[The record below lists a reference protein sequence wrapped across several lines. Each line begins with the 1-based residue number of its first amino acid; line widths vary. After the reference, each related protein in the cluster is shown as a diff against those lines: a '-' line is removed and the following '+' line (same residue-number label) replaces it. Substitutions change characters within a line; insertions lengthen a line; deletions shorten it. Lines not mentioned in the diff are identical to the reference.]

1 MLGALTERLTR
12 HVAHGLLKAGSV
24 DDASRDLDCEATLA
38 GTEAKCGTPT
48 PLVVV
53 TAAGRRDRM
62 RIIVDRVHR
71 AIYEYQWVHLFIG
84 ILGNGL
90 FIIGSVLFLY
100 EVKPL
105 AIYCFIAG
113 STGMLLGALGSG
125 AVKLWKAKVERGAE
139 PVEIARAR
147 AKTRRT
153 ATSRGSPIERPFCAW
168 QVGKTDRLVPCR

>member
-38 GTEAKCGTPT
+38 GTEARSATPVM
-48 PLVVV
+48 LV

-62 RIIVDRVHR
+62 GIIVDRVHR
-71 AIYEYQWVHLFIG
+71 VIYEYQWVHWFIG

-139 PVEIARAR
+139 RSRSRSPVPAPKPEG
-147 AKTRRT
+147 RR
-153 ATSRGSPIERPFCAW
+153 RREVL
-168 QVGKTDRLVPCR
+168 Q